1 MRSFFTC
8 ETSEKI
14 HKLTFKC
21 FNRIFLYDKTK
32 RLGSSVEKIQK
43 SSTEQE
49 MGIRSIWEKHT
60 TQFNWRFHNELSWN
74 FVAINAFSK
83 KNLGKKLH
91 ITFYLYTVHIYR
103 LRKCC
108 TTVSFKNM
116 IYIFCYFERKISVII
131 FNYIFTNEARDS
143 IVHRILPKMHF
154 KEFWNIKNIS
164 V

>member
-1 MRSFFTC
+1 MLFYFQMFFSHSLMQRILQSIPIVYTQILSKKVDLWVFFTC

-14 HKLTFKC
+14 DKLTFKC

-74 FVAINAFSK
+74 FVAINAFSEREK
-83 KNLGKKLH
+83 ILEKTSHNFLSLYREH
-91 ITFYLYTVHIYR
+91 LYT
-103 LRKCC
+103 
-108 TTVSFKNM
+108 
-116 IYIFCYFERKISVII
+116 
-131 FNYIFTNEARDS
+131 
-143 IVHRILPKMHF
+143 IV
-154 KEFWNIKNIS
+154 
-164 V
+164 